1 MDLRLLPTFIAVAE
15 CRHFGRAAAIVN
27 LSQPAVSHQI
37 SQLEEAIGTRLF
49 NRDGRRVTLTVAGEA
64 LLEEAR
70 AILDAASRAEARLR
84 DVTSGSV
91 GRVRIGATATA
102 GLYLLASIIT
112 EYRQKFPRYDCR
124 LSIGAASDI
133 EDRVV
138 RNELDMA
145 VIAGVRPHGELRAR
159 ELAED
164 RFVLIGPPRAGTA
177 RKRRA
182 DLVSPA
188 WVIREE
194 GSDAHRQT
202 LGWLQQARI
211 TPAFIVIVHGPSAV
225 TDAVAS
231 GLGVALTSERAA
243 AAAIDAGRVTRIDA
257 GPALP
262 ARAFWLVDHPHKHH
276 GAACQAML
284 ALVTASSADRPSRSR
299 S

>member
-1 MDLRLLPTFIAVAE
+1 MDLRLLPTFVAVAE
-15 CRHFGRAAAIVN
+15 CRHFGRAASIVN

-37 SQLEEAIGTRLF
+37 SQLEESIGARLF

-70 AILDAASRAEARLR
+70 AILDTAARAESRLR

-91 GRVRIGATATA
+91 GRVRLGATATA
-102 GLYLLASIIT
+102 GLYFLPGIVRGFRA
-112 EYRQKFPRYDCR
+112 KHPRFDCR
-124 LSIGAASDI
+124 LWIGSAADI

-145 VIAGVRPHGELRAR
+145 VIAGVRPQGELRAR
-159 ELAED
+159 ELAAD
-164 RFVLIGPPRAGTA
+164 RFVLIAPPFPA
-177 RKRRA
+177 RGRRTRTA
-182 DLVSPA
+182 DLQTA
-188 WVIREE
+188 GWVVREE
-194 GSDAHRQT
+194 GSDARRQT
-202 LGWLQQARI
+202 LRWLQRKRLA
-211 TPAFIVIVHGPSAV
+211 PACMVTVDGPSAV
-225 TDAVAS
+225 IEAVAS
-231 GLGVALTSERAA
+231 GLGFAIGSERAA
-243 AAAIDAGRVTRIDA
+243 ESAIAAGRVIRIDA

-284 ALVTASSADRPSRSR
+284 AMITSSADRPTRSR